1 MMTRYKTTH
10 ETTIINFNKYLH
22 QIGYVKGTQTYVLRH
37 IAEFL
42 DYTKQ
47 NPQNII
53 TSQING
59 FFEYLEQRPMKLK
72 LPSNK
77 IGLPAKAESGG
88 RGALGSATIYG
99 YINSLKQFF
108 YWLEQTEQIQTNPMS
123 SFVHKALMKN
133 TRQPL
138 TQLQI
143 KQLFNAADN
152 IKEKIILHLFYSC
165 GLRRAEAVNLNIND
179 VQFTKRMLYVRS
191 GKGSKRRAIPM
202 NEKVA
207 KDFENYYNDERMKY
221 MFTDHL
227 KNNYNLPINPDYEEN
242 KKAFVLNNH
251 YTRMK
256 GDSYCRVLKQI
267 IQRTDIPIHYGL
279 HHLRHSIATH
289 LLENGLS
296 LEFIRDFL
304 GHTHLDTTQIY
315 TRVSAQLL
323 KSVVREHH

>member
-1 MMTRYKTTH
+1 MTTY
-10 ETTIINFNKYLH
+10 ETTINEPALSIVEAFTKYLH
-22 QIGYVKGTQTYVLRH
+22 QIGYTKGSKSSITRH
-37 IAEFL
+37 ISEFL
-42 DYTKQ
+42 TYTKLQ
-47 NPQNII
+47 ANKII
-53 TSQING
+53 TSHIQS
-59 FFEYLEQRPMKLK
+59 FFEYLEQRPMKVK

-77 IGLPAKAESGG
+77 T
-88 RGALGSATIYG
+88 GALGSVTIYG

-108 YWLEQTEQIQTNPMS
+108 YWLEQTEQIISNPMS
-123 SFVHKALMKN
+123 SFVHKALVKN

-165 GLRRAEAVNLNIND
+165 GLRRTEAENLNIND
-179 VQFTKRMLYVRS
+179 VQFTKRMLYVRN
-191 GKGSKRRAIPM
+191 GKGSKRRAIPI

-207 KDFENYYNDERMKY
+207 KDFETYYNDER
-221 MFTDHL
+221 L
-227 KNNYNLPINPDYEEN
+227 KSNVLSSEVEM
-242 KKAFVLNNH
+242 AFILNNH

-256 GDSYCRVLKQI
+256 GDSYCRVFKQI
-267 IQRTDIPIHYGL
+267 IQRTDIPIHYSL

-315 TRVSAQLL
+315 TKVYKQQLQNL
-323 KSVVREHH
+323 

>member
-1 MMTRYKTTH
+1 MTTYKTIL
-10 ETTIINFNKYLH
+10 ETTINEFIVYLH
-22 QIGYVKGTQTYVLRH
+22 QIGYVKGSKSSITRH
-37 IAEFL
+37 ISEFL
-42 DYTKQ
+42 TYTKQ
-47 NPQNII
+47 KPENITI
-53 TSQING
+53 IQIQS
-59 FFEYLEQRPMKLK
+59 FFEYLEQRPMKVK

-77 IGLPAKAESGG
+77 T
-88 RGALGSATIYG
+88 GALSSATIYG

-108 YWLEQTEQIQTNPMS
+108 YWLEQTEQIISNPMS
-123 SFVHKALMKN
+123 SFVHKALVKH

-165 GLRRAEAVNLNIND
+165 GLRRTEAVNLNIND

-315 TRVSAQLL
+315 TKVYKKQLQDL
-323 KSVVREHH
+323 